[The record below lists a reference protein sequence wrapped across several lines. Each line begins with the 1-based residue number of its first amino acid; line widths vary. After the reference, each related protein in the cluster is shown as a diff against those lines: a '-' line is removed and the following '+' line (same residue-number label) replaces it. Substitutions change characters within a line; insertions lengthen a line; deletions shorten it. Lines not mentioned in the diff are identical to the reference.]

1 MDRFLDIWQEYWS
14 AYLFWDGFEVSGLAV
29 TLWILVL
36 SLLFGF
42 VLSVLLAIGRTSKN
56 RLIKGPIWLFTYV
69 FRGTPFYIQ
78 LLLIYSGLMS
88 LEVVQGT
95 PLLRHFFINGYY
107 CVILA
112 LTLNTTAYTTEMFA
126 GYIRTTNKGEIEAA
140 LAYGMS
146 KWQIY
151 TRIIIPS
158 MLRRAIPAYSNEVIL
173 MLHTTSLA
181 FAATV
186 PDILKVAR
194 DAYAAT
200 YQAFIAYGIAALVYM
215 VVAFVIVAV
224 FRKVEKRALAYLV
237 VSSKNDKQVVKN
249 V

>member
-1 MDRFLDIWQEYWS
+1 MNRFLDIWQDYWQDF
-14 AYLFWDGFEVSGLAV
+14 LFWDGYEFSGLAV
-29 TLWILVL
+29 TLWILVT

-42 VLSVLLAIGRTSKN
+42 VLSVILAVGRVSKN
-56 RLIKGPIWLFTYV
+56 PAIKGPIWFFTYV

-88 LEVVQGT
+88 LEVVRGT
-95 PLLRHFFINGYY
+95 PLLRDFFINGYY
-107 CVILA
+107 CAILA

-126 GYIRTTNKGEIEAA
+126 GFIRTTNKGEIEAA
-140 LAYGMS
+140 KAYGMS
-146 KWQIY
+146 KWQLY

-158 MLRRAIPAYSNEVIL
+158 MLRRALPAYSNEVIL

-200 YQAFIAYGIAALVYM
+200 YEAFIAYGIAALLYM
-215 VVAFVIVAV
+215 VVAFIIVGL
-224 FRKVEKRALAYLV
+224 FRKIEKRALAYLV
-237 VSSKNDKQVVKN
+237 VSSKNDN
-249 V
+249 

>member
-1 MDRFLDIWQEYWS
+1 MDRLIDIWQDYWQ
-14 AYLFWDGFEVSGLAV
+14 AFLCWDGFEVSGLAV

-42 VLSVLLAIGRTSKN
+42 ALSVLLAVGRVSKN
-56 RLIKGPIWLFTYV
+56 MFIKGPIWLFTYI

-88 LEVVQGT
+88 LDIVQGT
-95 PLLRHFFINGYY
+95 PLLRNFFINGYY

-126 GYIRTTNKGEIEAA
+126 GYIRTSSKGEIEAA
-140 LAYGMS
+140 RAYGMS
-146 KWQIY
+146 KWQLY
-151 TRIIIPS
+151 RRIIIPS

-186 PDILKVAR
+186 PDVLKIAR
-194 DAYAAT
+194 DAYSAT
-200 YQAFIAYGIAALVYM
+200 YQAFIAYGIAALIYM
-215 VVAFVIVAV
+215 MTAFVIVAL
-224 FRKVEKRALAYLV
+224 FRKIEKRALAYLV
-237 VSSKNDKQVVKN
+237 VSSKRTKQVVKN

>member
-1 MDRFLDIWQEYWS
+1 MNRFLDIWQDYWQDF
-14 AYLFWDGFEVSGLAV
+14 LFWDGYEFSGLAV
-29 TLWILVL
+29 TLWILVI

-42 VLSVLLAIGRTSKN
+42 VLSVILAVGRVSKN
-56 RLIKGPIWLFTYV
+56 PTIKGPIWFFTYV

-88 LEVVQGT
+88 LEVVRGT
-95 PLLRHFFINGYY
+95 PLLRDFFINGYY
-107 CVILA
+107 CAILA

-126 GYIRTTNKGEIEAA
+126 GFIRTTNKGEIEAA
-140 LAYGMS
+140 KAYGMS
-146 KWQIY
+146 KWQLY

-158 MLRRAIPAYSNEVIL
+158 MLRRALPAYSNEVIL

-200 YQAFIAYGIAALVYM
+200 YEAFIAYGIAALIYM
-215 VVAFVIVAV
+215 VVAFVIVGL
-224 FRKVEKRALAYLV
+224 FRKIEKRALAYLV
-237 VSSKNDKQVVKN
+237 VSSKNDN
-249 V
+249 

>member
-1 MDRFLDIWQEYWS
+1 MDRLIDIWQDYWQ
-14 AYLFWDGFEVSGLAV
+14 AFLFWDGFEVSGLAV

-42 VLSVLLAIGRTSKN
+42 ALSVLLAVGRVSKN
-56 RLIKGPIWLFTYV
+56 MFIKGPIWLFTYI

-88 LEVVQGT
+88 LDIVQGT
-95 PLLRHFFINGYY
+95 PLLRNFFINGYY

-126 GYIRTTNKGEIEAA
+126 GYIRTSSKGEIEAA
-140 LAYGMS
+140 RAYGMS
-146 KWQIY
+146 KWQLY
-151 TRIIIPS
+151 RRIIIPS

-186 PDILKVAR
+186 PDVLKIAR
-194 DAYAAT
+194 DAYSAT
-200 YQAFIAYGIAALVYM
+200 YQAFIAYGIAALIYM
-215 VVAFVIVAV
+215 MTAFVIVAL
-224 FRKVEKRALAYLV
+224 FRKIEKRALAYLV
-237 VSSKNDKQVVKN
+237 VSSKRTKQVVKN

>member
-1 MDRFLDIWQEYWS
+1 MDRFLDIWQDYWS
-14 AYLFWDGFEVSGLAV
+14 AFLFWDGFEVSGLAV

-36 SLLFGF
+36 SLIFGF
-42 VLSVLLAIGRTSKN
+42 VLSVILAVGRVSSN
-56 RLIKGPIWLFTYV
+56 LFIRGPIWFFTYL

-95 PLLRHFFINGYY
+95 PLLRSFFINGYY

-126 GYIRTTNKGEIEAA
+126 GFIRTTNKGEIEAA
-140 LAYGMS
+140 RAYGMS
-146 KWQIY
+146 KWQMY

-158 MLRRAIPAYSNEVIL
+158 MLRRSIPAYSNEVIL

-186 PDILKVAR
+186 PDVLKVAR

-200 YQAFIAYGIAALVYM
+200 YQAFIAYGIAALIYM
-215 VVAFVIVAV
+215 VVAFIIVAL
-224 FRKVEKRALAYLV
+224 FRKIEKRALAYLM
-237 VSSKNDKQVVKN
+237 VSPKNDKQVVNN

>member
-1 MDRFLDIWQEYWS
+1 MDRFLDIWQDYWQ
-14 AYLFWDGFEVSGLAV
+14 AFLIWDGFEFSGLAV

-42 VLSVLLAIGRTSKN
+42 LLSILLAVGRVSN
-56 RLIKGPIWLFTYV
+56 NPLLKGSIWLFTYI

-88 LEVVQGT
+88 LDIVRGT
-95 PLLRHFFINGYY
+95 PLLRDFFINGYY

-126 GYIRTTNKGEIEAA
+126 GFIRTTNKGEIEAA
-140 LAYGMS
+140 KAYGMS
-146 KWQIY
+146 KWQLY

-200 YQAFIAYGIAALVYM
+200 YEAFIAYGIAALIYM
-215 VVAFVIVAV
+215 VVAFVIVAL
-224 FRKVEKRALAYLV
+224 FKKVEKRALAYLV
-237 VSSKNDKQVVKN
+237 VSSKNDK
-249 V
+249 